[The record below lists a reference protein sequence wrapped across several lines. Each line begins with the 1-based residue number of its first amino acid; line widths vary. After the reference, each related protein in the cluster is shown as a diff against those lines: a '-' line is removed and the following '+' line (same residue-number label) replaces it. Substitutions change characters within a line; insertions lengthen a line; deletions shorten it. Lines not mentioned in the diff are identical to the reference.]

1 MKRLA
6 DLTSIKTFNSNKE
19 SGSGSLFVKSIGEF
33 TLLKE
38 TDKSNFLIEIVPG
51 KEILKDYLFH
61 ILKKPLR
68 QLYKGVSSAVQPK
81 LTIVALK
88 DIEIPV
94 PSLERQQKLLK
105 AKNVE
110 HRFQKFWLESG
121 VRTYEEPLKVDM
133 TFDELLMLML
143 KPLNKEK

>member
-1 MKRLA
+1 MKRLGELA
-6 DLTSIKTFNSNKE
+6 SIKSLSPNKKSNPD
-19 SGSGSLFVKSIGEF
+19 SLFVRSVGEY

-38 TDKSNFLIEIVPG
+38 IDKSNFLIEVVPG
-51 KEILKDYLFH
+51 KEVLKDYLFH

-68 QLYKGVSSAVQPK
+68 QLLKEASGVAQAK
-81 LTIVALK
+81 LTIVTLK

-94 PSLERQQKLLK
+94 PTLERQQKLLT

-121 VRTYEEPLKVDM
+121 VRTYEEPLKVNM

-143 KPLNKEK
+143 RPPNKE